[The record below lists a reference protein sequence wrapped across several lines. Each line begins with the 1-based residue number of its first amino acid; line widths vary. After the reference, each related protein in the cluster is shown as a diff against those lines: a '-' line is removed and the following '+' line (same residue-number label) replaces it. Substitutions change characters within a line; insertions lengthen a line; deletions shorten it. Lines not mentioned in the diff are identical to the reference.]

1 MELSKQ
7 VCNLEIS
14 QRLKALGVEQK
25 SLFVWQSPTGDALNR
40 DAVLILREKM
50 KRFIYISAFTTSELG
65 EMLLEWLN
73 KGTEEAR
80 YLLWRKIDQRHQLS
94 YEYEGKDV
102 EILFFADTESDCR
115 GLMLI
120 YLLEQGLL
128 KKVALSPK
136 N

>member
-7 VCNLEIS
+7 VTSLEIS

-25 SLFVWQSPTGDALNR
+25 SLFVWQSPTGDTQNR

-65 EMLLEWLN
+65 EMLKDSGWVLPTYNAQYTGEEWGAGILRAAN
-73 KGTEEAR
+73 EA
-80 YLLWRKIDQRHQLS
+80 
-94 YEYEGKDV
+94 
-102 EILFFADTESDCR
+102 DCR
-115 GLMLI
+115 GKILI

-128 KKVALSPK
+128 KK
-136 N
+136 